1 VAELVIAEE
10 EKAKRVAELVI
21 ADEEKAKRVA
31 ELVIA
36 EGEKAK
42 RVAELVMAN
51 NELQLSLQLNAN
63 KDLFISIL
71 AHNLRSPFT
80 VLLGLS
86 EFLIENIRKYNSKHS
101 VNPYFK
107 LSF

>member
-1 VAELVIAEE
+1 MILDQREEIEKQEVALIVANKELAFQN
-10 EKAKRVAELVI
+10 K
-21 ADEEKAKRVA
+21 
-31 ELVIA
+31 
-36 EGEKAK
+36 EKAK

>member
-1 VAELVIAEE
+1 LILDQREEIEKQEVALIVANKELAFQN
-10 EKAKRVAELVI
+10 K
-21 ADEEKAKRVA
+21 
-31 ELVIA
+31 
-36 EGEKAK
+36 EKAK